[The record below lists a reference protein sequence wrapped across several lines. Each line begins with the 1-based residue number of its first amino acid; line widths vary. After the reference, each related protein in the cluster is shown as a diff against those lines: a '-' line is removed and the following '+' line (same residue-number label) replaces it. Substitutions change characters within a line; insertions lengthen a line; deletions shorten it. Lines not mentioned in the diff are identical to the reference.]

1 MQEKSESMSP
11 KKILVIED
19 EKHICDLVKVNLEQE
34 GFKVSCVGTGEAGL
48 KKIKATPP
56 DLIILDLFLPNLD
69 GWQVCRR
76 LKKDAET
83 KHIPVL
89 MLTIS
94 SDVEKGYSAGANG
107 YLRKP
112 FTLDDLIVEVKNLLP
127 KPL

>member
-1 MQEKSESMSP
+1 MSP